1 MQKKDNLIYFKVY
14 RAGLAEGNQYNK
26 ATHSFMICLK
36 EEVITP

>member
-1 MQKKDNLIYFKVY
+1 MQKKDNLIYFKIF

-26 ATHSFMICLK
+26 ETYSFIICQK